1 MLYEAFMLPHPGRIS
16 LLLFP
21 FRHQSLRYSY
31 QSPKPHAEVQPFKAK
46 GVLASNP
53 LLLARA
59 ALSGECLEKLENFW
73 K

>member
-1 MLYEAFMLPHPGRIS
+1 MKLSCYLIQEEFLCFFFRSIS
-16 LLLFP
+16 SRLGMATNP
-21 FRHQSLRYSY
+21 
-31 QSPKPHAEVQPFKAK
+31 PEVQPFKAK